1 MAEQEAR
8 DFNGTFVR
16 MCYDQNTTEEI
27 KDKYF
32 ETTGA
37 MYLKKFE
44 TFLEKTKFLS
54 GDQMTHADVYLF
66 DLLDQML
73 AVYPSLLKGFNRLSE
88 FYKTFDEMEQVKAFR
103 KDERFV
109 ERPLNNPL
117 SNAKIK

>member
-8 DFNGTFVR
+8 DFNGTFTR

-32 ETTGA
+32 ETTA
-37 MYLKKFE
+37 AVYLKKFE

-73 AVYPSLLKGFNRLSE
+73 AVYPKLLKNFKRLSE
-88 FYKTFDEMEQVKAFR
+88 FYNIFDGMEQVQTFR
-103 KDERFV
+103 KDERYIA
-109 ERPLNNPL
+109 RPLNNPL
-117 SNAKIK
+117 SNAKIQ